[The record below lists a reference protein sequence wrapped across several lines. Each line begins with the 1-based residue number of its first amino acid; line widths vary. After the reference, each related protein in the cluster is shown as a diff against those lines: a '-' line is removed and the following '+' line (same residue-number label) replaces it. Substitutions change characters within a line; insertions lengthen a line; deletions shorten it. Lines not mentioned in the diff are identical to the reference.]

1 MGNNQKSPT
10 GNLSKS
16 FLNYT
21 CNKTA
26 LKGHTHS
33 IVQLR
38 AVDKEV
44 QPGVTYK
51 QQPNTSK
58 YLLSFLRRR

>member
-10 GNLSKS
+10 GHLSKS
-16 FLNYT
+16 FLNFT
-21 CNKTA
+21 RNKMA
-26 LKGHTHS
+26 LKGHTHP
-33 IVQLR
+33 IVQLG
-38 AVDKEV
+38 AVDKAM
-44 QPGVTYK
+44 QPGVTYQ